1 MRSPGYWRVVHGWPS
16 ETTLNAPEATQCF
29 RETAARFDHRSEAY
43 AEVKKLNANAP
54 RRSAWADRRLDE
66 IMVTALY
73 SETRFFVIPLSQ
85 LFEDDGRLMKIRLM
99 DYQIDQVAMRSK
111 DGEILSGW
119 TFDRHDASCIR
130 DLVKFAEENK
140 NLIATMKS
148 KVPKTSRGER
158 YESDDEDLAPQFF
171 PDWSQNA
178 NITDE
183 PCPFLEKGYHEHN

>member
-1 MRSPGYWRVVHGWPS
+1 MSEQATRPRSSFAGQPTYVVGRSEIWPQG
-16 ETTLNAPEATQCF
+16 TLN
-29 RETAARFDHRSEAY
+29 D
-43 AEVKKLNANAP
+43 
-54 RRSAWADRRLDE
+54 
-66 IMVTALY
+66 
-73 SETRFFVIPLSQ
+73 
-85 LFEDDGRLMKIRLM
+85 
-99 DYQIDQVAMRSK
+99 IDQVAMRSK

-148 KVPKTSRGER
+148 KVPQTSRGER
-158 YESDDEDLAPQFF
+158 YESDDEDLDPRFF

-178 NITDE
+178 NITGE